1 MVILPPYAFQNYIF
15 YGIVFHFRISNPTL
29 SIFSVLSVN
38 ILSITLIYHM
48 VLKNLQK
55 KFVYER
61 FLLP

>member
-1 MVILPPYAFQNYIF
+1 MVILPPYAFQNNIF

-29 SIFSVLSVN
+29 SIFSLKTEY
-38 ILSITLIYHM
+38 ILSITLVYHM

-55 KFVYER
+55 NFVYER